1 VETQIEWTATA
12 LHGCRSLTEL
22 GQPEGKKEE
31 GHMKTIRFLIF
42 RVFLLI
48 AFITSCFYFLYGQ
61 EREHGVPIVRN
72 VAWNDLVTQ
81 IKYVPDDSP
90 QECLFKE
97 VLVIQKFLSQHATEV
112 SVTDY
117 DIAVFKAIDQVRARL
132 QKADKDLET
141 IKKELSYREQ
151 EAKTGR

>member
-1 VETQIEWTATA
+1 MDINGFAWMQITNRIRT
-12 LHGCRSLTEL
+12 T
-22 GQPEGKKEE
+22 EGKEGE
-31 GHMKTIRFLIF
+31 GHMKTIRFLVF

-61 EREHGVPIVRN
+61 ERGHSVPIVRN

-81 IKYVPDDSP
+81 IKYLPDDSP
-90 QECLFKE
+90 QESLFKE
-97 VLVIQKFLSQHATEV
+97 VLVIQKFLSEHASEV

-117 DIAVFKAIDQVRARL
+117 DIAVFRAIDQVRARL

-141 IKKELSYREQ
+141 IKKELSYKEQ
-151 EAKTGR
+151 QAKIGR